1 MNLKKIAVAF
11 FFAISCN
18 LSFGNEIVSPQST
31 DIDSAKIYYDLI
43 AEENY
48 QAYSR
53 PNVIGMIA
61 GGSLTVVGGV
71 LVGFGLYA
79 ILDVSNPPTF
89 DDALGRVV
97 GGLFVGASVP
107 FLGVGIP
114 VLSYNTYKY
123 IVHKGHANKRDE
135 YQAALDRYKLRKRG
149 GESGA
154 LQLMILPELNFIEKS
169 GGVNAVVLF

>member
-1 MNLKKIAVAF
+1 MNLKKIIVAF
-11 FFAISCN
+11 FFAVSYN
-18 LSFGNEIVSPQST
+18 FSFGHEITSPQST
-31 DIDSAKIYYDLI
+31 IDSAKIYYDLI

-61 GGSLTVVGGV
+61 GGSLTVVGGA

-79 ILDVSNPPTF
+79 ILYNSNDPYENV
-89 DDALGRVV
+89 AGNVLGS
-97 GGLFVGASVP
+97 LSLLTSIP

-135 YQAALDRYKLRKRG
+135 YQAALDRYKLRMRG
-149 GESGA
+149 GASSA
-154 LQLMILPELNFIEKS
+154 LQLMIFPELNFIEKR
-169 GGVNAVVLF
+169 GGVNAVVRF

>member
-1 MNLKKIAVAF
+1 MNLKKIIVAF
-11 FFAISCN
+11 FFAVSCN
-18 LSFGNEIVSPQST
+18 FSFGHEITSPQST
-31 DIDSAKIYYDLI
+31 IDSAKIYYDLI

-61 GGSLTVVGGV
+61 GGSLTVVGGA

-79 ILDVSNPPTF
+79 ILYNSNDPYENV
-89 DDALGRVV
+89 AGNVLGS
-97 GGLFVGASVP
+97 LSLLTSIP

-149 GESGA
+149 GESSA
-154 LQLMILPELNFIEKS
+154 LQLMIFPELNFIEKR
-169 GGVNAVVLF
+169 GGVNAVVRF

>member
-1 MNLKKIAVAF
+1 MNLKKIIVAF
-11 FFAISCN
+11 FFAVSCN
-18 LSFGNEIVSPQST
+18 FSFGHEITSPQST
-31 DIDSAKIYYDLI
+31 IDSAKIYYDLI

-61 GGSLTVVGGV
+61 GGSLTIVGGA

-79 ILDVSNPPTF
+79 ILYNSNDPYENV
-89 DDALGRVV
+89 AGNVLGS
-97 GGLFVGASVP
+97 LSLLTSIP

-149 GESGA
+149 GESSA
-154 LQLMILPELNFIEKS
+154 LQLMIFPELNFIEKR
-169 GGVNAVVLF
+169 GGVNAVVRF

>member
-1 MNLKKIAVAF
+1 MNLKKIVVAF
-11 FFAISCN
+11 FFVVSYK
-18 LSFGNEIVSPQST
+18 LSFGNEMVSPQST
-31 DIDSAKIYYDLI
+31 EVDSAKIYYDLI

-61 GGSLTVVGGV
+61 GGSLTVVGAAF
-71 LVGFGLYA
+71 VGFGLYA
-79 ILDVSNPPTF
+79 ILYNSNDPYENV
-89 DDALGRVV
+89 AGNVLGT
-97 GGLFVGASVP
+97 LSLLTSIP
-107 FLGVGIP
+107 FLGVGVP

-154 LQLMILPELNFIEKS
+154 LQLMILPELNFIERR
-169 GGVNAVVLF
+169 GGVNAVILF

>member
-1 MNLKKIAVAF
+1 MDLRKIALVLF
-11 FFAISCN
+11 FSVSWN
-18 LSFGNEIVSPQST
+18 LSFGGEMTSLQTMEV
-31 DIDSAKIYYDLI
+31 DSAKIYYDLI
-43 AEENY
+43 AEENF

-61 GGSLTVVGGV
+61 GGSLTVVGAA

-79 ILDVSNPPTF
+79 ILYNSNDPYENF
-89 DDALGRVV
+89 AGNVLGTL
-97 GGLFVGASVP
+97 GLLTSIP

-135 YQAALDRYKLRKRG
+135 YKEALDRYKQRKRG
-149 GESGA
+149 GVSGA
-154 LQLMILPELNFIEKS
+154 VQLMILPELNIIERRS
-169 GGVNAVVLF
+169 GLNAVVLF

>member
-1 MNLKKIAVAF
+1 MNLKKIIVAF
-11 FFAISCN
+11 FFAVSCN
-18 LSFGNEIVSPQST
+18 FSFGHEITSPQST
-31 DIDSAKIYYDLI
+31 IDSAKIYYDLI

-61 GGSLTVVGGV
+61 GGSLTVVGGA

-79 ILDVSNPPTF
+79 ILYNSNDPYENV
-89 DDALGRVV
+89 AGNVLGS
-97 GGLFVGASVP
+97 LSLLTSIP

-149 GESGA
+149 GASSA
-154 LQLMILPELNFIEKS
+154 LQLMIFPELNFIEKR
-169 GGVNAVVLF
+169 GGVNAVVRF

>member
-11 FFAISCN
+11 FFAFSCN
-18 LSFGNEIVSPQST
+18 LSFGNETTSFQSA

-61 GGSLTVVGGV
+61 GGSLTSVGAA

-79 ILDVSNPPTF
+79 ILYNSNDPYENV
-89 DDALGRVV
+89 AGNVLGT
-97 GGLFVGASVP
+97 LSLLTSIP
-107 FLGVGIP
+107 FLVIGIP

-149 GESGA
+149 GESSA
-154 LQLMILPELNFIEKS
+154 LQLMIFPELNFIEKR
-169 GGVNAVVLF
+169 GGVNAVVRF

>member
-1 MNLKKIAVAF
+1 MNLKKIIVAF
-11 FFAISCN
+11 FFAVSYS
-18 LSFGNEIVSPQST
+18 LSFGDEVISPQST
-31 DIDSAKIYYDLI
+31 IDSAKIYYDLI

-61 GGSLTVVGGV
+61 GGSLTVVGGA

-79 ILDVSNPPTF
+79 ILYNSNDPYENV
-89 DDALGRVV
+89 AGNVLGS
-97 GGLFVGASVP
+97 LSLLISIP

-149 GESGA
+149 DESSA
-154 LQLMILPELNFIEKS
+154 LQLMIFPELNFIEKR
-169 GGVNAVVLF
+169 GGVNAVVRF

>member
-1 MNLKKIAVAF
+1 MNLKKTVVAF
-11 FFAISCN
+11 FFAVSCN
-18 LSFGNEIVSPQST
+18 LSFGNEMTSHQATNV
-31 DIDSAKIYYDLI
+31 DSAKIYYDLI

-48 QAYSR
+48 LAYSR
-53 PNVIGMIA
+53 PNKIGMIA
-61 GGSLTVVGGV
+61 GGSLTVVGAA

-79 ILDVSNPPTF
+79 ILYNSNDPYENV
-89 DDALGRVV
+89 AGNVLGS
-97 GGLFVGASVP
+97 LSLLTSIP

-135 YQAALDRYKLRKRG
+135 YQEALDRYKLRKRG

-154 LQLMILPELNFIEKS
+154 LQLMILPELNFIERR
-169 GGVNAVVLF
+169 GGLNAVVLF

>member
-1 MNLKKIAVAF
+1 MNLKKIIVAF
-11 FFAISCN
+11 FFAVSYN
-18 LSFGNEIVSPQST
+18 FSFGHEITSPQST
-31 DIDSAKIYYDLI
+31 IDSAKIYYDLI

-61 GGSLTVVGGV
+61 GGSLTVVGGA

-79 ILDVSNPPTF
+79 ILYNSNDPYENV
-89 DDALGRVV
+89 AGNVLGS
-97 GGLFVGASVP
+97 LSLLTSIP

-149 GESGA
+149 GASSA
-154 LQLMILPELNFIEKS
+154 LQLMIFPELNFIEKR
-169 GGVNAVVLF
+169 GGVNAVVRF

>member
-1 MNLKKIAVAF
+1 MNLKKIVVAF
-11 FFAISCN
+11 FFAVSCN
-18 LSFGNEIVSPQST
+18 LSFGYEMTSPQST
-31 DIDSAKIYYDLI
+31 EVDSAKIYYDLI

-61 GGSLTVVGGV
+61 GGSLTVVGAA

-79 ILDVSNPPTF
+79 ILDVSTPPTF
-89 DDALGRVV
+89 DDALGRVI
-97 GGLFVGASVP
+97 GGLFIGASIP
-107 FLGVGIP
+107 FLGVGVP

-135 YQAALDRYKLRKRG
+135 YQAALNRYKLRKRG

-154 LQLMILPELNFIEKS
+154 LQLMIFPELNFIERR

>member
-1 MNLKKIAVAF
+1 MNLKKIIVAF
-11 FFAISCN
+11 FFAVSYN
-18 LSFGNEIVSPQST
+18 FSFGHEITSPQST
-31 DIDSAKIYYDLI
+31 IDSAKIYYDLI

-61 GGSLTVVGGV
+61 GGSLTVVGGA

-79 ILDVSNPPTF
+79 ILYNSNDPYENV
-89 DDALGRVV
+89 AGNVLGS
-97 GGLFVGASVP
+97 LSLLTSIP

-149 GESGA
+149 GESSA
-154 LQLMILPELNFIEKS
+154 LQLMIFPELNFIEKR
-169 GGVNAVVLF
+169 GGVNAVVRF

>member
-11 FFAISCN
+11 FFAFSCN
-18 LSFGNEIVSPQST
+18 LSFGNETTSFQSA

-61 GGSLTVVGGV
+61 GGSLTGVGAA

-89 DDALGRVV
+89 GDALGRVI
-97 GGLFVGASVP
+97 GGLFVGAAIP

-135 YQAALDRYKLRKRG
+135 YQEALDRYKSRKRG
-149 GESGA
+149 SESGA
-154 LQLMILPELNFIEKS
+154 LQLMILPELNFIEKR
-169 GGVNAVVLF
+169 GGVNAVVRF

>member
-1 MNLKKIAVAF
+1 MDLKKIIVAF
-11 FFAISCN
+11 FFAVSCN
-18 LSFGNEIVSPQST
+18 FSFGHEITSPQST
-31 DIDSAKIYYDLI
+31 IDSAKIYYDLI

-61 GGSLTVVGGV
+61 GGSLTVVGGA

-79 ILDVSNPPTF
+79 ILYNSNDPYENV
-89 DDALGRVV
+89 AGNVV
-97 GGLFVGASVP
+97 GSLSLLTSIP

-149 GESGA
+149 GASSA
-154 LQLMILPELNFIEKS
+154 LQLMIFPELNFIEKR
-169 GGVNAVVLF
+169 GGVNAVVRF

>member
-1 MNLKKIAVAF
+1 MNLKKIVVVF
-11 FFAISCN
+11 FFAVSCN
-18 LSFGNEIVSPQST
+18 LSFGNEIVSPQSK

-61 GGSLTVVGGV
+61 GGSLTVVGAAF
-71 LVGFGLYA
+71 VGFGLYA
-79 ILDVSNPPTF
+79 ILYNSNDPYENV
-89 DDALGRVV
+89 AGNVLGT
-97 GGLFVGASVP
+97 LCIFASIP

-135 YQAALDRYKLRKRG
+135 YQEALDRYKLRKRG

-154 LQLMILPELNFIEKS
+154 VQLMIFPELNFIERR
-169 GGVNAVVLF
+169 GGLNAVVLF

>member
-11 FFAISCN
+11 FFAFSCN
-18 LSFGNEIVSPQST
+18 LSFGNETTSFQSA

-61 GGSLTVVGGV
+61 GGSLTSVGAA

-79 ILDVSNPPTF
+79 ILYNSNDPYENV
-89 DDALGRVV
+89 AGNVLGTLSLLTSIPVLV
-97 GGLFVGASVP
+97 I
-107 FLGVGIP
+107 GIP

-149 GESGA
+149 GESSA
-154 LQLMILPELNFIEKS
+154 LQLMIFPELNFIEKR
-169 GGVNAVVLF
+169 GGVNAVVRF

>member
-1 MNLKKIAVAF
+1 MNLKKIVVAF
-11 FFAISCN
+11 FFAVLCN
-18 LSFGNEIVSPQST
+18 LSFGNETTSFQSA

-53 PNVIGMIA
+53 PNVTGMIA
-61 GGSLTVVGGV
+61 GGSLTVVGAA

-79 ILDVSNPPTF
+79 ILYNSNDPYENV
-89 DDALGRVV
+89 AGNVLGT
-97 GGLFVGASVP
+97 LSLSTSIP

-114 VLSYNTYKY
+114 VLSYNIYKY

-135 YQAALDRYKLRKRG
+135 YQAALNRYKLRKRG

-154 LQLMILPELNFIEKS
+154 LQLMILPELNFIERR

>member
-1 MNLKKIAVAF
+1 MNLKKIIVAF
-11 FFAISCN
+11 FFAVSYS
-18 LSFGNEIVSPQST
+18 LSFGNEVISPQST
-31 DIDSAKIYYDLI
+31 IDSAKIYYDLI

-61 GGSLTVVGGV
+61 GGSLTVVGGA

-79 ILDVSNPPTF
+79 ILYNSNDPYENV
-89 DDALGRVV
+89 AGNVLGS
-97 GGLFVGASVP
+97 LSLLTSIP

-114 VLSYNTYKY
+114 LSYNTYKY

-149 GESGA
+149 GESSA
-154 LQLMILPELNFIEKS
+154 LQLMIFPELNFIEKR
-169 GGVNAVVLF
+169 GGVNAVVRF

>member
-1 MNLKKIAVAF
+1 MNLKKIIVAF
-11 FFAISCN
+11 FLAVSYNF
-18 LSFGNEIVSPQST
+18 SFGHEITSPQST
-31 DIDSAKIYYDLI
+31 IDSAKIYYDLI

-61 GGSLTVVGGV
+61 GGSLTVVGGA

-79 ILDVSNPPTF
+79 ILYNSNNPYENV
-89 DDALGRVV
+89 AGNVLGS
-97 GGLFVGASVP
+97 LSLLTSIP

-135 YQAALDRYKLRKRG
+135 YQAALDRYKLRMRG
-149 GESGA
+149 GASSA
-154 LQLMILPELNFIEKS
+154 LQLMIFPELNFIEKR
-169 GGVNAVVLF
+169 GGVNAVVRF

>member
-1 MNLKKIAVAF
+1 MNLKKIVAAF

-18 LSFGNEIVSPQST
+18 LSFGNEVGHQT
-31 DIDSAKIYYDLI
+31 TEVDSAKIYYDLI

-61 GGSLTVVGGV
+61 GGSLTGVGAA

-79 ILDVSNPPTF
+79 ILYNSNDPYENV
-89 DDALGRVV
+89 AGNVLGT
-97 GGLFVGASVP
+97 LSLLTSIP

-135 YQAALDRYKLRKRG
+135 YQAALDRYKSRKRG

-154 LQLMILPELNFIEKS
+154 LQLMILPELNFIERRS
-169 GGVNAVVLF
+169 GLNAVVLF

>member
-1 MNLKKIAVAF
+1 MNLKKIIVAF
-11 FFAISCN
+11 FFAVSYN
-18 LSFGNEIVSPQST
+18 FSFGHEITSPQST
-31 DIDSAKIYYDLI
+31 IDSAKIYYDLI

-61 GGSLTVVGGV
+61 GGSLTVVGGA

-79 ILDVSNPPTF
+79 ILDASNPQTF
-89 DDALGRVV
+89 GDALGRAV
-97 GGLFVGASVP
+97 GGLFICASIP

-149 GESGA
+149 GESSA
-154 LQLMILPELNFIEKS
+154 LQLMIFPELNFIEKR
-169 GGVNAVVLF
+169 GGVNAVVRF

>member
-11 FFAISCN
+11 FFAFSCN
-18 LSFGNEIVSPQST
+18 LSFGNEVGHQT
-31 DIDSAKIYYDLI
+31 TEVDSAKIYYDLI

-61 GGSLTVVGGV
+61 GGSLTGVGAA

-79 ILDVSNPPTF
+79 ILYNSNDPYENV
-89 DDALGRVV
+89 AGNVLGT
-97 GGLFVGASVP
+97 LSLLTSIP

-135 YQAALDRYKLRKRG
+135 YQAALDRYKSRKRG

-154 LQLMILPELNFIEKS
+154 LQLMILPELNFIERRS
-169 GGVNAVVLF
+169 GLNAVVLF

>member
-1 MNLKKIAVAF
+1 MNLKKIVAAF
-11 FFAISCN
+11 FFVFSCN
-18 LSFGNEIVSPQST
+18 LSFGNEVGHQT
-31 DIDSAKIYYDLI
+31 TEVDSAKIYYDLI

-61 GGSLTVVGGV
+61 GGSLTGVGAA

-79 ILDVSNPPTF
+79 ILYNSNDPYENV
-89 DDALGRVV
+89 AGNVLGT
-97 GGLFVGASVP
+97 LSLLTSIP

-135 YQAALDRYKLRKRG
+135 YQAALDRYKSRKRG

-154 LQLMILPELNFIEKS
+154 LQLMILPELNFIERRS
-169 GGVNAVVLF
+169 GLNAVVLF

>member
-1 MNLKKIAVAF
+1 MNLKKIIVAF
-11 FFAISCN
+11 FFAFSCN
-18 LSFGNEIVSPQST
+18 LSFGNETTSFQSA

-61 GGSLTVVGGV
+61 GGSLTIVGGA

-79 ILDVSNPPTF
+79 ILYNSNDPYENV
-89 DDALGRVV
+89 AGNVLGS
-97 GGLFVGASVP
+97 LSLLTSIP

-149 GESGA
+149 GESSA
-154 LQLMILPELNFIEKS
+154 LQLMIFPELNFIEKR
-169 GGVNAVVLF
+169 GGVNAVVRF

>member
-1 MNLKKIAVAF
+1 MNLKKIIVAF
-11 FFAISCN
+11 FFAVSCN
-18 LSFGNEIVSPQST
+18 FSFGHEITSPQST
-31 DIDSAKIYYDLI
+31 IDSAKIYYDLI

-61 GGSLTVVGGV
+61 GGSLTVVGGA

-79 ILDVSNPPTF
+79 ILYNSNDPYENV
-89 DDALGRVV
+89 AGNVLGSFS
-97 GGLFVGASVP
+97 LLISIP

-149 GESGA
+149 GESSA
-154 LQLMILPELNFIEKS
+154 LQLMIFPELNFIEKR
-169 GGVNAVVLF
+169 GGVNAVVRF

>member
-1 MNLKKIAVAF
+1 MVLF
-11 FFAISCN
+11 FSVSCN
-18 LSFGNEIVSPQST
+18 LSFGNEMTSPQST

-61 GGSLTVVGGV
+61 GGSLTVVGAS

-79 ILDVSNPPTF
+79 ILYNSNDSYENF
-89 DDALGRVV
+89 AGNVLGTL
-97 GGLFVGASVP
+97 GLLTSIP

-135 YQAALDRYKLRKRG
+135 YQSALNRYKLRKRG
-149 GESGA
+149 GVSGA
-154 LQLMILPELNFIEKS
+154 VQLMILPELNIIERRS
-169 GGVNAVVLF
+169 GVNAVVLF